1 MSKIQ
6 ANTYTDQSG
15 KGAPNFPHGAV
26 VGGAVT
32 ATSTKQTVNGN
43 ETVSGLSL
51 IHI

>member
-26 VGGAVT
+26 VTGVL
-32 ATSTKQTVNGN
+32 TSTSTNQTVNGN
-43 ETVSGLSL
+43 VTVS
-51 IHI
+51 